1 MAFWIPLAMAT
12 MSAAQGL
19 QQQGA
24 AKAARIADESNTRV
38 NNIIRES
45 NNILAAAS
53 GSLSRYMQSRQNQVH
68 LKNTGKELEAITT
81 NMLRLQDAAQ
91 TGTLERRIAAA
102 EEAGALSASVGAAGI
117 GGGTV
122 QMLNSTMNLRS
133 AMVEQLARTEQ
144 KQQQYDMNLARE
156 STKEQ
161 MILGLSDVQFLDN
174 INMMEYQS
182 RNIQV
187 PSTASVFGN
196 AALTFMKFYSQL
208 GGSFGGGDT
217 STTYS
222 VAQGASQS
230 DYTGPAFSNWIKQ
243 VRGK

>member
-1 MAFWIPLAMAT
+1 MAFWIPMAMAT

-24 AKAARIADESNTRV
+24 AEAARIADESNTRV

-45 NNILAAAS
+45 NNMLAAAT
-53 GSLSRYMQSRQNQVH
+53 GSLSRYTQSRQNQEH
-68 LKNTGKELEAITT
+68 LKNTGKELDAITT

-91 TGTLERRIAAA
+91 TASLERRIAAA

-133 AMVEQLARTEQ
+133 AMVEQLAREEQ
-144 KQQQYDMNLARE
+144 EQQQYDMSLARE
-156 STKEQ
+156 ATKEQ
-161 MILGLSDVQFLDN
+161 MILGLSDVQFIDN

-182 RNIQV
+182 SNIQV
-187 PSTASVFGN
+187 PSTAAVYGN
-196 AALTFMKFYSQL
+196 ATMTFMQSYAKL
-208 GGSFGGGDT
+208 GGFEDDK
-217 STTYS
+217 STTTS
-222 VAQGASQS
+222 VAQGASKS
-230 DYTGPAFSNWIKQ
+230 GYTGPAYNNWIKQ
-243 VRGK
+243 VGYK

>member
-1 MAFWIPLAMAT
+1 MAFWIPLAMAA
-12 MSAAQGL
+12 MSVAQGM
-19 QQQGA
+19 QQQGEA
-24 AKAARIADESNTRV
+24 EIAKLSDESNTRV

-45 NNILAAAS
+45 NNILAAAT

-91 TGTLERRIAAA
+91 TGALERRIAAA
-102 EEAGALSASVGAAGI
+102 EEAGAMSASVGAAGI
-117 GGGTV
+117 GGGTI

-144 KQQQYDMNLARE
+144 KQQKYDMSLARE
-156 STKEQ
+156 ATKEQ

-187 PSTASVFGN
+187 PSNASVFGN
-196 AALTFMKFYSQL
+196 AALTFMQSYAQL
-208 GGSFGGGDT
+208 GGSFGGK
-217 STTYS
+217 STTNS

-230 DYTGPAFSNWIKQ
+230 GYTGPAFSNWIKQ
-243 VRGK
+243 VGGK

>member
-1 MAFWIPLAMAT
+1 MAFWIPLAMAA
-12 MSAAQGL
+12 MSVSQGM
-19 QQQGA
+19 QQQGE
-24 AKAARIADESNTRV
+24 AKIAKIADESNTRV

-45 NNILAAAS
+45 NNILAAAT

-68 LKNTGKELEAITT
+68 LKNTGKELETITT

-91 TGTLERRIAAA
+91 TGALERRVAAA
-102 EEAGALSASVGAAGI
+102 EEAGAMSAAVGAAGI
-117 GGGTV
+117 GGGTI

-144 KQQQYDMNLARE
+144 KQQQYDMSLARE
-156 STKEQ
+156 ATKEQ

-187 PSTASVFGN
+187 PSNASVFGN
-196 AALTFMKFYSQL
+196 AALTFMQSYAQL
-208 GGSFGGGDT
+208 GGSFGGAKSAT
-217 STTYS
+217 NS

-230 DYTGPAFSNWIKQ
+230 GYTGPAFNNWIKQ
-243 VRGK
+243 VGGK